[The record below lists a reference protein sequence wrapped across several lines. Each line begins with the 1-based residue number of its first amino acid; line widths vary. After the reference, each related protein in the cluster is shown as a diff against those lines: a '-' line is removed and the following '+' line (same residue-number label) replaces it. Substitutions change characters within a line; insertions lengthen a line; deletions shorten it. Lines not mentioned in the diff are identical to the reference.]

1 MGGCKCSRRGGPLTH
16 STSQFDRHA
25 QTKTTA
31 RMLPLWLS
39 IMLVLLKQTSIIWY
53 CNLLRVGGCGGGGG
67 GRESPAGD
75 ISYRQALGG
84 ARGFMMV
91 TW

>member
-39 IMLVLLKQTSIIWY
+39 IALVQLKQTSIISY
-53 CNLLRVGGCGGGGG
+53 RNLLRVGGGGGG